1 MSQQPAV
8 YNVDCETTDY
18 SDLLG
23 EGRVAANYI
32 TDIAKEAN
40 SPTAHAFSQCTC
52 KRQLYLLKC
61 LIEDLY
67 VQMPKFPQQ
76 EKEWEQERLIQLLK
90 RE

>member
-1 MSQQPAV
+1 MNNIA
-8 YNVDCETTDY
+8 TDL
-18 SDLLG
+18 SDLLR
-23 EGRVAANYI
+23 EGQIAATYI

-40 SPTAHAFSQCTC
+40 DPSTNAFTQCTC
-52 KRQLYLLKC
+52 KRQIYLLKC

-67 VQMPKFPQQ
+67 SQMPEFPQQ